1 MGMPNSKSI
10 EQLGYVL
17 KLLAILT
24 SLILVM
30 LYVGLELVV
39 PNKPYSEFLKS
50 LSINVISVL
59 IAYLVIAYVLDKR
72 GLSPTKLFQQ
82 ELSNSIINQFPLTK
96 DYLTQSESNHLFDM
110 GSKLHESTE
119 FYLIGYSFVRVV
131 DRLRLEFIKAAK
143 NGTKIKIIVVEPK
156 SEASSLLKGNQIKGY
171 DIDNDLERILQICSS
186 VREALNLEENSI
198 GNFEIRFINNVPS
211 FSVFISNPN
220 SEAGVMRILHYPL
233 TISHYHPDKAMYKVI
248 RRENEANAFLEIVNN
263 FEDLWSSAKTEKEV
277 REKLSNLNSP
287 NTASTPLS

>member
-1 MGMPNSKSI
+1 MPNSKSI

-30 LYVGLELVV
+30 LYVGLEFMI
-39 PNKPYSEFLKS
+39 PDKPYSEFLKS
-50 LSINVISVL
+50 LSINIISVL

-96 DYLTQSESNHLFDM
+96 DYLTQSEANHLFDM

-186 VREALNLEENSI
+186 VREALNLEENSM
-198 GNFEIRFINNVPS
+198 GDFEIRFINNVPS
-211 FSVFISNPN
+211 FSILVSNPN

-248 RRENEANAFLEIVNN
+248 RRENEATAFLEIVNN
-263 FEDLWSSAKTEKEV
+263 FEDLWRSAKTEKEV
-277 REKLSNLNSP
+277 REKLRKLNSP
-287 NTASTPLS
+287 NTA